1 MSTLKKCVSICM
13 LASLLCVLFVD
24 GYNTYPRRSGRASIW
39 GTCPTQCRCMALN
52 SRGTRGVIEDWS
64 SARLD
69 GRTSGDEPNPLG
81 RSMVCQGLRR
91 LPKPIPHDVTKMT
104 IYGDSSSQVARPSVP
119 AGDGVQ
125 NDRVPLISDTQI
137 RYITRDSFRGNARM
151 QDMTLSG
158 NNIGILYPNIFSSLR
173 TLRVLSL
180 PNNNIRHLSA
190 AAFSG
195 MTYLSELSM
204 SDNMIRYLPQAIF
217 RPLGNL
223 RKLRLNGNKL
233 RRLPRDILS
242 PLTNVAVLDLSRNNF
257 TDFYDEVFDDN
268 TAMEELLLNG
278 NRIWTVRARWFE
290 KLILLRSL
298 SLRGNA
304 ITRIESNSFVNLFN
318 LEELLLSANH
328 IAEIEDGAFRN
339 LRDLR
344 ILDLATNDIE
354 HITKE
359 GLLDLES
366 LEELYLSSNNIVD
379 IENGTFTFL
388 RRLTRL
394 DLSRNHITEISTGV
408 LRSLMLLQY
417 LDMSHNKIMAL
428 PPRVLF
434 GLSELKEISFDSNF
448 IKTVGEDA
456 FKTTPS
462 TSVSKITAVSLQNN
476 AIKEISAAALSSL
489 PQLRTLNLGHN
500 KIKRI
505 HSMALSNFWN
515 LQALDLS
522 DNKIKNLNNG
532 VFKNLQKVTNLDLSQ
547 NKLRRV
553 SDTMLSGMSELE
565 ELDLSLNSITSISP
579 LAFRYMQNL
588 VELTLKSNRLMG
600 FNFTYITNLPKLSI
614 VDLSS
619 NHLFWVDLS
628 GNIQL
633 RLRDLILTDN
643 KINTVTQ
650 DVTKILAAS
659 SILSLT
665 GNPLVCDCNMKWIL
679 DPVLTRKIRLDM
691 ESDLICKLPNRLHGL
706 RIRDLDPNDLTC
718 EVTDTHGDQGSFMC
732 DDSHFRMRSLFNNRL
747 GEKKILKRHV
757 TIMDSL
763 RKDVLGNGI
772 LVNDNWALVS
782 GDVVGEDDL
791 VSTMTGV
798 KIRVGRSKS
807 MRTVASAIRH
817 PLTSWRQYNVAL
829 LRLDNTRNKKSNIES
844 PCLMTEKQFNMISQ
858 IYPKI
863 TLSTRIGAG
872 RSKLKPRHGK
882 MQSICKYPSYLCVKI
897 KGSKKRASE
906 YMLLSGSPLFLGYS
920 GDLNLAGI
928 GFGDWNYVSKTSES
942 LFIPVWT
949 ISEWI
954 SDVIREFDSTC
965 SKEMSI
971 GRPNQCLRS
980 LQLPTS
986 AALLAKIRQP
996 ESH

>member
-1 MSTLKKCVSICM
+1 MSTIQKCVATCV
-13 LASLLCVLFVD
+13 LASVLCVLFVD
-24 GYNTYPRRSGRASIW
+24 GYNTYPRRTGLASIW

-69 GRTSGDEPNPLG
+69 GRTLGDEPNPLG

-104 IYGDSSSQVARPSVP
+104 IYGDSSSQVVRPAVP
-119 AGDGVQ
+119 ARDGVQ
-125 NDRVPLISDTQI
+125 NDRIPHIADTQI

-158 NNIGILYPNIFSSLR
+158 NNIGILYPNIFSSLM

-195 MTYLSELSM
+195 MTHLSELSM

-257 TDFYDEVFDDN
+257 TDFYDEVFDAN
-268 TAMEELLLNG
+268 TAIEVLLLNG

-290 KLILLRSL
+290 KLVVLRSL

-304 ITRIESNSFVNLFN
+304 ITRIDADSFVNLFN

-328 IAEIEDGAFRN
+328 ITEIEDGAFRN

-359 GLLDLES
+359 GLIDLES
-366 LEELYLSSNNIVD
+366 LEELYLSSNDIVEID
-379 IENGTFTFL
+379 NGTFMFL

-408 LRSLMLLQY
+408 LRSLALLQY
-417 LDMSHNKIMAL
+417 LDLSHNKIMSL
-428 PPRVLF
+428 PPRVLY
-434 GLSELKEISFDSNF
+434 GLSELKEISFDNNF
-448 IKTVGEDA
+448 IKTIGMDA
-456 FKTTPS
+456 FKTAPS
-462 TSVSKITAVSLQNN
+462 TSHSKITAVSLQNN
-476 AIKEISAAALSSL
+476 AIKEISAEALRSI
-489 PQLRTLNLGHN
+489 PQLKSLNLGHN

-505 HSMALSNFWN
+505 HSMGLSNFWN
-515 LQALDLS
+515 LRSLDLS
-522 DNKIKNLNNG
+522 NNRIRNLNNG
-532 VFKNLQKVTNLDLSQ
+532 VFKNLQKVTDLNLSQ

-553 SDTMLSGMSELE
+553 SDSMLSGMGELE
-565 ELDLSLNSITSISP
+565 ELDLSSNSIMSISP

-588 VELTLKSNRLMG
+588 VELTLKDNRLMG
-600 FNFTYITNLPKLSI
+600 FNFSYVTNLPKLSI
-614 VDLSS
+614 LDLSS
-619 NHLFWVDLS
+619 NHLFWVDMS

-650 DVTKILAAS
+650 DVTKILASS

-665 GNPLVCDCNMKWIL
+665 GNPLVCDCSMKWIV

-691 ESDLICKLPNRLHGL
+691 ENELICKLPNRLHGL
-706 RIRDLDPNDLTC
+706 RVRELDPTDLTC
-718 EVTDTHGDQGSFMC
+718 DVTDTQGDHGSFMC
-732 DDSHFRMRSLFNNRL
+732 DDSHFRMRSLLNNRL
-747 GEKKILKRHV
+747 GEKSILKRHV
-757 TIMDSL
+757 TLMGSL
-763 RKDVLGNGI
+763 RNDVLGNGVLI
-772 LVNDNWALVS
+772 DENWALVS
-782 GDVVGEDDL
+782 GDVVADDAQI
-791 VSTMTGV
+791 STMTGV
-798 KIRVGRSKS
+798 KVRIGRSKS
-807 MRTVASAIRH
+807 MRTVSRAIRH

-829 LRLDNTRNKKSNIES
+829 LRLNSKRNTKTSKES

-882 MQSICKYPSYLCVKI
+882 IQSICKYPSYLCVKM

-928 GFGDWNYVSKTSES
+928 GFGNWDYVSKSSET

-954 SDVIREFDSTC
+954 SDVIREFDTVC

-971 GRPNQCLRS
+971 GRPNQCLKS

-986 AALLAKIRQP
+986 TALLAKIRQP

>member
-1 MSTLKKCVSICM
+1 MSTMKKCAATCM
-13 LASLLCVLFVD
+13 LVSVLCVLFVD
-24 GYNTYPRRSGRASIW
+24 GYNTYPRRAASIW
-39 GTCPTQCRCMALN
+39 GICPTQCRCMALN
-52 SRGTRGVIEDWS
+52 SRGTRGVVEDWS

-69 GRTSGDEPNPLG
+69 GRTLGDEPNPLG

-104 IYGDSSSQVARPSVP
+104 IYGDSSSQVARPAVP
-119 AGDGVQ
+119 ARDGVQ
-125 NDRVPLISDTQI
+125 NDRIPLISDTQI

-268 TAMEELLLNG
+268 TAIEELLLNG

-290 KLILLRSL
+290 KLVLLRSL

-304 ITRIESNSFVNLFN
+304 LTRLDSNTFVNLFN

-328 IAEIEDGAFRN
+328 ITEIQDGAFRN

-359 GLLDLES
+359 ALLDLES
-366 LEELYLSSNNIVD
+366 LEELYLSSNNILD

-388 RRLTRL
+388 RRVTRL
-394 DLSRNHITEISTGV
+394 DLSRNRITEISTGV
-408 LRSLMLLQY
+408 LRSLALLQY
-417 LDMSHNKIMAL
+417 LDLSHNKIMAL
-428 PPRVLF
+428 PPRVLY
-434 GLSELKEISFDSNF
+434 GLSELKEISFDDNF
-448 IKTVGEDA
+448 IKTIGDDA

-462 TSVSKITAVSLQNN
+462 SSSSKVTAVSLQNN
-476 AIKEISAAALSSL
+476 AIKEISAEALRSI
-489 PQLRTLNLGHN
+489 PQLKTLNLGHN

-505 HSMALSNFWN
+505 HSMGLSNFWN
-515 LQALDLS
+515 LLTLDLS
-522 DNKIKNLNNG
+522 KNKIKNLNNG
-532 VFKNLQKVTNLDLSQ
+532 VFKNLQRVTNLDLSN

-553 SDTMLSGMSELE
+553 SDSMLSGMNDLE
-565 ELDLSLNSITSISP
+565 ELDLSKNSISAISP

-588 VELTLKSNRLMG
+588 VELTLKENRLMG
-600 FNFTYITNLPKLSI
+600 FNFSYITNLPQLSI
-614 VDLSS
+614 IDLSS
-619 NHLFWVDLS
+619 NHLFWVDMS

-643 KINTVTQ
+643 NINTVSA
-650 DVTKILAAS
+650 DVTKILASS

-691 ESDLICKLPNRLHGL
+691 ENELICKLPNRLHGL
-706 RIRDLDPNDLTC
+706 RVRELDPTDLTC
-718 EVTDTHGDQGSFMC
+718 NVTETHGDQGSFMC

-747 GEKKILKRHV
+747 GEKTLLKRHV
-757 TIMDSL
+757 TLMDSWSV
-763 RKDVLGNGI
+763 KVLGNGV
-772 LVNDNWALVS
+772 LLDDNWVLVS
-782 GDVVGEDDL
+782 GDVVAEDDQI
-791 VSTMTGV
+791 STMNGV
-798 KIRVGRSKS
+798 KVRIGRSKS
-807 MRTVASAIRH
+807 LRTVVSAIRH

-829 LRLDNTRNKKSNIES
+829 LRLDNKRNKKTTKEA

-863 TLSTRIGAG
+863 TLSTRIGSG

-882 MQSICKYPSYLCVKI
+882 LQSVCKYPSYLCVKI

-906 YMLLSGSPLFLGYS
+906 YMLLSGSPVFLGYS
-920 GDLNLAGI
+920 GDLNLAGL
-928 GFGDWNYVSKTSES
+928 GFGDWDYVSRSSET

-954 SDVIREFDSTC
+954 SDVIREFETVC

-971 GRPNQCLRS
+971 GRPNHCLRS